1 MKKDEKQGLIHN
13 MSQFYV
19 TLQREISDLIVES
32 NTSELSPLLFKS
44 LHEIYL
50 DECIIPSTL
59 SKRLSI
65 TIPNTS
71 RCLHNLTEMGYIIKV
86 KDKVDKRITH
96 IELSLKGINLVQ
108 SSVNHMDEVMLK
120 KVEVLNSGELAK
132 ISESFLI
139 LMSLFKKRIKA

>member
-13 MSQFYV
+13 MSQFYII
-19 TLQREISDLIVES
+19 LQREILDLMAES
-32 NTSELSPLLFKS
+32 NDSELSPLLFKA
-44 LHEIYL
+44 LHEIYV
-50 DECIIPSTL
+50 DECIIPSIL

-65 TIPNTS
+65 TMPNTS
-71 RCLHNLTEMGYIIKV
+71 RCLHNLTEMGYVIKV

-108 SSVNHMDEVMLK
+108 SSVNHMDEVLLG

-139 LMSLFKKRIKA
+139 LMSLFKKRIKG

>member
-1 MKKDEKQGLIHN
+1 M
-13 MSQFYV
+13 
-19 TLQREISDLIVES
+19 
-32 NTSELSPLLFKS
+32 
-44 LHEIYL
+44 HEIYL
-50 DECIIPSTL
+50 DEYITPSVL

-71 RCLHNLTEMGYIIKV
+71 RCLHSLTKMVYVIKV

-96 IELSLKGINLVQ
+96 IELSLKGIDLAQ
-108 SSVNHMDEVMLK
+108 SSFNHMDESMLK

-139 LMSLFKKRIKA
+139 LMSLFKNRIKE